1 MATTEIAKQTNTL
14 DNSFMAVIER
24 AASNPDVDIAKMQQ
38 LLDMQERIL
47 TKQGEIS
54 FNQAMAR
61 LQPQMPVIKRG
72 KKADKSY
79 YARYE
84 DIDPVIRPLYTAEGF
99 SLSFT
104 SKREGDVVTYYGT
117 LHHVDGHKVTAE
129 IDLPADKSGSKNDIQ
144 AKAST
149 MTYAKRYLL
158 TMLLNVV
165 TADEDDDGHK
175 GGTKTIET
183 AKAAEL
189 DNRIRKLK
197 DAKEYLPKF
206 LSYMKVGAILEIP
219 QRDLQKA
226 ETALKAKEAEASK

>member
-1 MATTEIAKQTNTL
+1 MTKELATQTKV
-14 DNSFMAVIER
+14 DNGFMAVIER
-24 AASNPDVDIAKMQQ
+24 AASNPGVDINKMQQ

-47 TKQGEIS
+47 TKNAEMA

-61 LQPQMPVIKRG
+61 LQPLMPVIKRT
-72 KKADKSY
+72 KKADKSH

-84 DIDPVIRPLYTAEGF
+84 DIDPIIRPLYTNEGF

-104 SKREGDVVTYYGT
+104 SKRNGDIVTYYGT
-117 LHHVDGHKVTAE
+117 LHHVEGHKVTAE

-165 TADEDDDGHK
+165 TADEDDDGK
-175 GGTKTIET
+175 RGGTQTITTEQ
-183 AKAAEL
+183 AADL

-197 DAKEYLPKF
+197 DGALYLPKF
-206 LSYMKVGAILEIP
+206 LSYMKVEAILDIP
-219 QRDLQKA
+219 QRDYMKA
-226 ETALKAKEAEASK
+226 QTALKAKEQEAKK